1 MVIARL
7 ENLQSSFVL
16 QVGHFDLLL
25 QFDVFLLA
33 LVKLHDLDA
42 LLLHQTS
49 LLDVELFFGLMYTK
63 CLLVLYGADL
73 GNGLYVNPTLI

>member
-42 LLLHQTS
+42 LLLNQTS
-49 LLDVELFFGLMYTK
+49 LLDVELFLGLIYKVFGGFVWSRSEM
-63 CLLVLYGADL
+63 V
-73 GNGLYVNPTLI
+73 YVNPSLI